1 MSNDE
6 HFAQGHDGTGLGS
19 RARTVRLAL
28 MLVALVLTFFVGSFF
43 FLTDG

>member
-6 HFAQGHDGTGLGS
+6 RFAQGHEGSGLGS
-19 RARTVRLAL
+19 RARTIRLAL
-28 MLVALVLTFFVGSFF
+28 MLVALVMTFFVGSFF